1 MSLSAEAI
9 ARFASLASRIEQPRG
24 NNVYSPRAPHTLDIA
39 RILRALSR
47 IRAELV
53 GEFSLAIRRG
63 SFMDRSN
70 SVPTGE
76 AARNTN
82 TAPTKNI
89 VDTVIDAGHFR
100 TFAAAINAAGLTVE
114 LAAKGPFTVFA
125 PTDEAFKKL
134 PAGAYDNLLKDAGKL
149 KAVLNYHVV
158 SGYLMARDLKSGELA
173 TAQGTSLTA
182 VVSSS
187 DVRVNGARIT
197 KADIV
202 ATNGIVHAMDTVI
215 LPKNWQLLAAAA

>member
-1 MSLSAEAI
+1 
-9 ARFASLASRIEQPRG
+9 
-24 NNVYSPRAPHTLDIA
+24 
-39 RILRALSR
+39 
-47 IRAELV
+47 
-53 GEFSLAIRRG
+53 
-63 SFMDRSN
+63 MDQSK
-70 SVPTGE
+70 SVPTAE
-76 AARNTN
+76 AGRNTN

-89 VDTVIDAGHFR
+89 VDTVIAAGQFM
-100 TFAAAINAAGLTVE
+100 TLAGAIKAAGLTDE
-114 LAAKGPFTVFA
+114 LAGKGPFTMFA

-158 SGYLMARDLKSGELA
+158 PGYLMARDLKPGEVA
-173 TAQGTSLTA
+173 TAQGTPLTA

-187 DVRVNGARIT
+187 DVRVNGARVT

-202 ATNGIVHAMDTVI
+202 ATNGVVHAIDAVI